1 MISRHLAGTGGATPD
16 HLIVFRLTVVLAA
29 YALLAFAGK
38 RRWLRPNEI
47 LWVGLAEIFWALAWL
62 LQPTILVVRT
72 HILGRDKAA
81 LVSLGMVLP
90 VLIAMAVGL
99 RFIMK
104 AAGQA
109 VDTAAPV
116 RVKAK

>member
-1 MISRHLAGTGGATPD
+1 MTPD
-16 HLIVFRLTVVLAA
+16 HLIVFRLTVVIAA

-38 RRWLRPNEI
+38 RRWLRPNEL

-81 LVSLGMVLP
+81 LISIGMVLP
-90 VLIAMAVGL
+90 VLIAMGVGL
-99 RFIMK
+99 RFIMR
-104 AAGQA
+104 AAGQTVEA
-109 VDTAAPV
+109 VAPV
-116 RVKAK
+116 RAKAKSRS

>member
-1 MISRHLAGTGGATPD
+1 MTPD
-16 HLIVFRLTVVLAA
+16 HLIVFRLTVVIAA

-38 RRWLRPNEI
+38 RRWLRPTEL

-62 LQPTILVVRT
+62 LQPTILVVRS

-81 LVSLGMVLP
+81 LISIGMVLP
-90 VLIAMAVGL
+90 VLIAMGIGL
-99 RFIMK
+99 RFIMR

-109 VDTAAPV
+109 VEATAS
-116 RVKAK
+116 VKAKQA